1 MTKRENMMSYMT
13 RPHFRGYRH
22 FLRCVVPQS
31 APVCEFFIYL
41 SGFNEDYSRL
51 FRCSTREP
59 GCMKS
64 AFRKLGIRC
73 SEVRP
78 LYGINFRR
86 DIARVRADGQFYT
99 VLELDR
105 MKGTDEV
112 EQSLGFLARCGGER
126 QDADDALPATGTA
139 RTGADRRAG
148 LAVRMERQTERGR
161 NDEA

>member
-13 RPHFRGYRH
+13 RPHFQGYRH

-105 MKGTDEV
+105 MEGADEV
-112 EQSLGFLARCGGER
+112 EQSLGFLARCGGEL
-126 QDADDALPATGTA
+126 QDADDTLPVAGTA
-139 RTGADRRAG
+139 QGGVDSRARLSG
-148 LAVRMERQTERGR
+148 HMERQVEHGR
-161 NDEA
+161 DNED